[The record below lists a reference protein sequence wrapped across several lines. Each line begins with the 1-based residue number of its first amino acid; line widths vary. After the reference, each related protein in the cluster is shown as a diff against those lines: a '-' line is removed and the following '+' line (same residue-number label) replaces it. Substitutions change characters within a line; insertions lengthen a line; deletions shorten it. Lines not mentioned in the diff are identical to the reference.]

1 MNHFFMCKLRDE
13 FNFSS
18 LFISIFLFHNLNSQF
33 GGGGPEEEEIRW
45 LSYVKNLS
53 V

>member
-1 MNHFFMCKLRDE
+1 MNQFFMCKLRDE

-18 LFISIFLFHNLNSQF
+18 LFISTFLFHNLNSQF
-33 GGGGPEEEEIRW
+33 GGGGPEEEEIGL
-45 LSYVKNLS
+45 LSCIKNIS